1 LRHFASSKFWRQFYQ
16 LPEITQKLARQ
27 NYKLFKKNPLHPSL
41 HYKKVCG
48 GKYRSV
54 RIGIN
59 YRAIGVPVQNGG
71 QWFWIGNHGEYDK
84 ILG

>member
-16 LPEITQKLARQ
+16 LPITTQKVARQ
-27 NYKLFKKNPLHPSL
+27 SYLLLKKNSSHPSL

-59 YRAIGVPVQNGG
+59 YRAIGVPVPHGI
-71 QWFWIGNHGEYDK
+71 QWFWIGHHGEYDK